1 MRKKTIFKALYDKS
15 RSLKAILYKGYG
27 RLLKLRGHPR
37 EIALGFALGI
47 FIGMSP
53 FMGVQTAIAVSLAS
67 IFKWN
72 KISSAIGVWITNPVT
87 APIVYS
93 ITYLIG
99 GKLLGIGKSEKII
112 EGLDASRI
120 LAMLSKAPEI
130 IWALI
135 IGGIITG
142 IPLAVFS
149 YYFSYSAVRK
159 YQDDIKLKLAQKKEE
174 KAQKKKEKKMKRAL
188 K

>member
-1 MRKKTIFKALYDKS
+1 MQEETTFKDLYNKNK
-15 RSLKAILYKGYG
+15 SLKVILYKAYE
-27 RLLKLRGHPR
+27 RMLKLRGNPR
-37 EIALGFALGI
+37 EIALGFALGV

-87 APIVYS
+87 APLIYS

-99 GKLLGIGKSEKII
+99 GKLLGIRMAEKLI
-112 EGLDASRI
+112 EGLDTSRI
-120 LAMLSKAPEI
+120 LVMLSKAPEI

-135 IGGIITG
+135 IGGVITG
-142 IPLAVFS
+142 LPLAVFS

-159 YQDDIKLKLAQKKEE
+159 YQDDIKIKLAKKKEE
-174 KAQKKKEKKMKRAL
+174 KAKKKKEKKMKRTL